1 MAEDNQ
7 SSGPSGI
14 KDLGGLLNKDIA
26 FSKVPENVVYD
37 SKNFRIT
44 TDDGGTLAVRSNI
57 KGNTSVVSIPNVP
70 CITSLI
76 FDLNKIGNTLTV
88 NQSYTLEI
96 FINGALAPFIFT
108 YTSIDKFL
116 NDFISFVNTGS
127 IFINAFITASS
138 TYSISGVFSP
148 TYSTT
153 YTGTITLSVLN
164 CDTITTGL
172 FYSGNVVN
180 NYTITGYS
188 PVDYDCEN
196 LISSDPTLPDYN
208 INMNLLPVGNI
219 YYTGTAGPNQWQL
232 DNRWIGGATGTP
244 TYNVNLGT
252 GIISSTGA
260 VVSKGISRI
269 RYRDTYTSLISA
281 RDASVAL
288 ISYNTLQNNLYNIQD
303 YPAGPYNFD
312 LSYYVG
318 TLNNA
323 NVTFTLKV
331 YMYMGNGWN
340 DSSPDIIAY
349 EYPNITGGY
358 QLTGTQRCAK
368 VYSQVLSQDLNNLGA
383 VQFTVNLSDTPFNN
397 GATIKPQIFV
407 FIQASIPA
415 SSPYSYDID
424 FNLDYLKVSGP
435 VMNYSLVT
443 INNIPGATNP
453 SLIGWTN
460 LRDAQNDNLYLF
472 TTTGAVDPDDPTTW
486 GGPNLPITDGQ
497 IWKLYYDRAGDYTN
511 SSNYIISLIYHNP
524 SLNLTTYRPIAN
536 PGMIE
541 ARYENEFIQKIY
553 WTDNY
558 NVPRQI
564 NVADP
569 NVASLTLDELRLLP
583 SLSMDLPQVTE
594 VIDSGGLYMGV
605 YQVAYRLKNT
615 NGSETRFSRTSQL
628 IPIINAAEGNAT
640 VSTYYPT
647 KPLLDNTNTNDPKP
661 TVAGKSIR
669 VEVQNIDTNFDTIEF
684 ATLYYRDNT
693 ATPEINVVRE
703 VAIPVDGSVDLTIS
717 GTEDKVPIT
726 LDEFTAF
733 TSAIIR
739 AKTLAAK
746 KQTLFLGNVALGT
759 QIVDW
764 DARAY
769 RFPISSSTTIIRDVI
784 NTSNKTYTVDAN
796 AGYQITQENGIA
808 VTPYLIPEEHDCVQ
822 DYNAQAPTLDTNYLY
837 QPNSNI
843 LGGAGPNVS
852 YEFVTETTLLDN
864 KNDTAA
870 YVFAPHLTPASNSG
884 TTFWSEDRYYAS
896 KGNSLSNNASPYKYD
911 IFVGYRR
918 DEMERFGIVFFDELD
933 NPTYVNW
940 IGDIRM
946 PHMFM
951 PDTTNGAVY
960 PGSGNNRS
968 TIDSTDLHTNIVKL
982 DTTTQWLYGKPLG
995 IKFTID
1001 FSNVP
1006 AQYKK
1011 AAIVRVPKKQEDKHI
1026 LGQGLFIPSIKTVGP
1041 PFPNEVYLCDA
1052 ISDGA
1057 IAINNYDHYSGFGI
1071 NNENWFDCWSLHSPD
1086 FLFDKF
1092 PGYSGSDSID
1102 VLGIY
1107 ENHSNTTLLAD
1118 EYSGPPVPLDG
1129 SYVLDSK
1136 GNDEIRALGFVNKL
1150 YNLLESTTY
1159 PYPIKNTISYN
1170 PYPVQKASVVKA
1182 GGNDRR
1188 YDTGITADYS
1198 GGISRTVHNCTP
1210 KDLTASS
1217 GGGIYGAGGVGN
1229 VIGYSYGNNSVF
1241 VELQEGP
1248 ASNWNRTPFGH
1259 EFLSEQNLFAN
1270 DISYYLAN
1278 YTRAIQGGPF
1288 GGHGYFARALSEYIP
1303 CNNLIDISSHG
1314 TISTRVF
1321 GGDTAVAV
1329 MDHVL
1334 QFYDRAEGQ
1343 AILKDNHSSW
1353 LLTNWAYFP
1362 CETYVAVDYRRSNK
1376 DVTTT
1381 TYTGVPNR
1389 SRITESPGNL
1399 SDAAWGNAFRIGAAE
1414 YFNVDPVYNHT
1425 DKSAYTY
1432 FAKPALGDISL
1443 RYDCRVWKSEPKQ
1456 DGELVESWSNFKP
1469 GAYLDVES
1477 AYGPLNNLIVFRDKL
1492 YFFQDRAFGQLQ
1504 VNEQKLIQPADT
1516 TAANLV
1522 LGSSGILERYDYIS
1536 TKTGT
1541 KHQFGMSVSDYS
1553 MIWFDALARKMYR
1566 YKGEGLQPLSD
1577 IKGLNA
1583 FLYNRISG
1591 NIQTKDNPYI
1601 YEGIHC
1607 TYDFRHNEFYMT
1619 FLDKTAEFYLTLVY
1633 NDLLDGYIGEYTH
1646 YPKVYINDKTNIF
1659 SPDPYTPFNETLYI
1673 HNYGPYGRFYSNR
1686 TTDYSSLS
1694 FILNTSSTT
1703 EKVLNNLELV
1713 VEAFKENTL
1722 PSYPDEHYYDAL
1734 AQIDYTDFFESMRV
1748 FDNYQNTDWITLIP
1762 NKTDLSS
1769 RDNYARRH
1777 KTIWNI
1783 RIPSDRVLDVTQ
1795 NIFDS
1800 LNLSSVR
1807 PRLTK
1812 RFKDKWFMVEFNYNN
1827 NPNNKLVVYSAKGIY
1842 ALNSR

>member
-1 MAEDNQ
+1 MAEETQ
-7 SSGPSGI
+7 GPSGI

-26 FSKVPENVVYD
+26 FGKVPENVVYE
-37 SKNFRIT
+37 SKNFRVT

-57 KGNTSVVSIPNVP
+57 KGNTSIISIPNVP
-70 CITSLI
+70 CTTSLI
-76 FDLNKIGNTLTV
+76 FDLNKIGNTLTI
-88 NQSYTLEI
+88 NQSYSLEFYLNGTLVL
-96 FINGALAPFIFT
+96 FTFT
-108 YTSIDKFL
+108 YISIDRFL
-116 NDFISFVNTGS
+116 NDVISFVNTNS
-127 IFINAFITASS
+127 IFINALITASS

-153 YTGTITLSVLN
+153 YTGTVTLSVPN

-219 YYTGTAGPNQWQL
+219 FYTGAAGPNQWQL

-260 VVSKGISRI
+260 VIAKGISRI

-281 RDASVAL
+281 RDASAAL
-288 ISYNTLQNNLYNIQD
+288 ISYDTLQNNLYNIQD

-318 TLNNA
+318 ALNNA

-340 DSSPDIIAY
+340 DPSPSLTY
-349 EYPNITGGY
+349 EFPNITGGY
-358 QLTGTQRCAK
+358 QLTGTQRCAR
-368 VYSQVLSQDLNNLGA
+368 VYSQVLSQNLNNLGA

-407 FIQASIPA
+407 FIEASIPA

-497 IWKLYYDRAGDYTN
+497 IWKLYYNRAGDYAN
-511 SSNYIISLIYHNP
+511 SANYNISLVYHNP
-524 SLNLTTYRPIAN
+524 VLNLTKYRPIAN

-541 ARYENEFIQKIY
+541 GRYENEFIQKIY

-569 NVASLTLDELRLLP
+569 NVASLTVDELRLLP

-594 VIDSGGLYMGV
+594 VIDGGGLYMGV
-605 YQVAYRLKNT
+605 YQVAYRLKNI
-615 NGSETRFSRTSQL
+615 NGSETRFGRTSQL
-628 IPIINAAEGNAT
+628 IPIIDASENVT
-640 VSTYYPT
+640 VPNTYYPT

-669 VEVQNIDTNFDTIEF
+669 VEVQNVDTNFDTIEF

-693 ATPEINVVRE
+693 STPEINV
-703 VAIPVDGSVDLTIS
+703 IPEISIPANGSVDLLIS
-717 GTEDKVPIT
+717 GNETKVPIT

-733 TSAIIR
+733 TSSIIR
-739 AKTLAAK
+739 AKTLVAK

-769 RFPISSSTTIIRDVI
+769 RFPINSSTTIIRDVI
-784 NTSNKTYTVDAN
+784 NTSNKSYTVDAN
-796 AGYQITQENGIA
+796 LGYQITQENGVA
-808 VTPYLIPEEHDCVQ
+808 VTTPYLIPEEHDCVQ

-837 QPNSNI
+837 QPNSNV

-864 KNDTAA
+864 KNDQGTP
-870 YVFAPHLTPASNSG
+870 VFAPHLTAGTNTG

-896 KGNSLSNNASPYKYD
+896 RGNSLSNNNSPYKYD

-951 PDTTNGAVY
+951 PDTTDGAVY
-960 PGSGNNRS
+960 PVSNNNRS
-968 TIDSTDLHTNIVKL
+968 TIESTNLHTSIVKI
-982 DTTTQWLYGKPLG
+982 DKTVGSATENYLYGKPLG
-995 IKFTID
+995 IRFTID

-1006 AQYKK
+1006 PQYKK
-1011 AAIVRVPKKQEDKHI
+1011 ASIVRVPKKQEDKHI
-1026 LGQGLFIPSIKTVGP
+1026 LGQGLFLPTLKAYNVSP
-1041 PFPNEVYLCDA
+1041 APEEVFLCEG
-1052 ISDGA
+1052 STF
-1057 IAINNYDHYSGFGI
+1057 NKYDHYGATE
-1071 NNENWFDCWSLHSPD
+1071 NNIWFDCWTFHSPD

-1092 PGYSGSDSID
+1092 VGYGGTDALD

-1107 ENHSNTTLLAD
+1107 NSVSSKQLAD
-1118 EYSGPPVPLDG
+1118 EYNNSPVQLNG
-1129 SYVLDSK
+1129 TY
-1136 GNDEIRALGFVNKL
+1136 A
-1150 YNLLESTTY
+1150 LESSNTITAQGRRHKVY
-1159 PYPIKNTISYN
+1159 DLHETSAYPAPIKNVLSQNPYPI
-1170 PYPVQKASVVKA
+1170 QKATSITA
-1182 GGNDRR
+1182 GGDNRR
-1188 YDTGITADYS
+1188 YDTGITADYT
-1198 GGISRTVHNCTP
+1198 GGIRTVHNCTP
-1210 KDLTASS
+1210 KDLSGTP
-1217 GGGIYGAGGVGN
+1217 GGGLGTSASA
-1229 VIGYSYGNNSVF
+1229 YSYGNNSVF
-1241 VELQEGP
+1241 VELTEGP
-1248 ASNWNRTPFGH
+1248 ASNWNNLAFGGDA
-1259 EFLSEQNLFAN
+1259 FLSEQFVYGTLT
-1270 DISYYLAN
+1270 SYYLSN
-1278 YTRAIQGGPF
+1278 YTRSIQGGPF

-1303 CNNLIDISSHG
+1303 CNNLIDISSRG
-1314 TISTRVF
+1314 IVSTRIF
-1321 GGDTAVAV
+1321 GGDTAVTIV
-1329 MDHVL
+1329 DHVV
-1334 QFYDRAEGQ
+1334 QFFDRAEGQ
-1343 AILKDNHSSW
+1343 EFLNDGSSAQ
-1353 LLTNWAYFP
+1353 LLTHWAYFP
-1362 CETYVAVDYRRSNK
+1362 CETYVAVDYRRNYNN
-1376 DVTTT
+1376 TTNLI
-1381 TYTGVPNR
+1381 YTGVPNR
-1389 SRITESPGNL
+1389 SRITESPGSL
-1399 SDAAWGNAFRIGAAE
+1399 TSSAWSNAFRIGAAE

-1425 DKSAYTY
+1425 NKTAYTY
-1432 FAKPALGDISL
+1432 FAKPALGDVSL
-1443 RYDCRVWKSEPKQ
+1443 RFDCRVWKSEPKQ

-1477 AYGPLNNLIVFRDKL
+1477 AYGPLNNLLVFKDKL
-1492 YFFQDRAFGQLQ
+1492 FFFQDRAFGQLQ
-1504 VNEQKLIQPADT
+1504 INEQKLIQEADS

-1553 MIWFDALARKMYR
+1553 MIWFDTLARKMYR
-1566 YKGEGLQPLSD
+1566 YKGEGLEPLSD

-1591 NIQTKDNPYI
+1591 NIQVKDNPYI

-1619 FLDKTAEFYLTLVY
+1619 FLDKTSDFYLTLVY

-1646 YPKVYINDKTNIF
+1646 YPKVYLNDKLNIF
-1659 SPDPYTPFNETLYI
+1659 SPDPNNLYNEILYI
-1673 HNYGPYGRFYSNR
+1673 HNYGRYGNFYQAR
-1686 TTDYSSLS
+1686 VPDYSTLS
-1694 FILNTSSTT
+1694 FVLNTSTTT
-1703 EKVLNNLELV
+1703 EKVLNNLEIIA
-1713 VEAFKENTL
+1713 EGYKHNTQQA
-1722 PSYPDEHYYDAL
+1722 PNDSYYYDAL
-1734 AQIDYTDFFESMRV
+1734 AQIDYTDFFESIRI
-1748 FDNYQNTDWITLIP
+1748 FNNYQNTDWITLIP
-1762 NKTDLSS
+1762 NKADLSS

-1777 KTIWNI
+1777 KTIWNL
-1783 RIPSDRVLDVTQ
+1783 RVPSDRVLDVNQ
-1795 NIFDS
+1795 NIFDN
-1800 LNLSSVR
+1800 LNLSAVR
-1807 PRLTK
+1807 PRLT
-1812 RFKDKWFMVEFNYNN
+1812 RRLKDVWFMVELTYNN
-1827 NPNNKLVVYSAKGIY
+1827 TPNNKLVVHSAKAAY

>member
-26 FSKVPENVVYD
+26 FSKVPENVVYE
-37 SKNFRIT
+37 SKNFRVT

-70 CITSLI
+70 CTKALV
-76 FDLNKIGNTLTV
+76 FDLNKVGNRLTV
-88 NQSYTLEI
+88 SQSYTLEF
-96 FINGALAPFIFT
+96 FINGAGPINFVFT
-108 YTSIDKFL
+108 YSSIDTFL
-116 NDFISFVNTGS
+116 NDVITFINTDPTFISTV
-127 IFINAFITASS
+127 ITAAP
-138 TYSISGVFSP
+138 TYSTQGVFS
-148 TYSTT
+148 TNYSTT
-153 YTGTITLSVLN
+153 YTGTIVLSISN
-164 CDTITTGL
+164 CETITTGN
-172 FYSGNVVN
+172 FYSTNSGTT
-180 NYTITGYS
+180 YTTLGYT
-188 PVDYDCEN
+188 PIDQECVN

-208 INMNLLPVGNI
+208 TNLNKLPLGN
-219 YYTGTAGPNQWQL
+219 TGYIGTVGPNQWQL
-232 DNRWIGGATGTP
+232 DNQWIGTSMTTP
-244 TYNVNLGT
+244 TYTINLGT
-252 GIISSTGA
+252 NILSAAGTPLHGA
-260 VVSKGISRI
+260 SNVTRI
-269 RYRDTYTSLISA
+269 RYQDSYTGPISPNPSA
-281 RDASVAL
+281 AL
-288 ISYNTLQNNLYNIQD
+288 ISYNTLGGSIYNLQD
-303 YPAGPYNFD
+303 YPTGPYNFD

-318 TLNNA
+318 ALNTTD
-323 NVTFTLKV
+323 VSFKLKV
-331 YMYMGNGWN
+331 YMHMGNSWN
-340 DSSPDIIAY
+340 DPSPDIILY
-349 EYPNITGGY
+349 EYPNIANGI
-358 QLTGTQRCAK
+358 QLDGTYRCAK
-368 VYSQVLSQDLNNLGA
+368 IYEQSLTTTNINHLALNGNNL
-383 VQFTVNLSDTPFNN
+383 QFTVNLSDTPFNN
-397 GATIKPQIFV
+397 GAT
-407 FIQASIPA
+407 QAPTYIVYLEATVIGLTPFT
-415 SSPYSYDID
+415 YNID
-424 FNLDYLKVSGP
+424 FNLDYLKVTGP
-435 VMNYSLVT
+435 VINPNLVVV
-443 INNIPGATNP
+443 NDLSVGAANP
-453 SLIGWTN
+453 SLIGWVS
-460 LRDAQNDNLYLF
+460 LRDSFDDNLYLF

-497 IWKLYYDRAGDYTN
+497 IWKLHYNKAGDYANSTN
-511 SSNYIISLIYHNP
+511 YTLSLVYSNP
-524 SLNLTTYRPIAN
+524 ALNFTKYRPIAN

-541 ARYENEFIQKIY
+541 GRYENEFIQKIY

-594 VIDSGGLYMGV
+594 VIDGGGLYMGV

-693 ATPEINVVRE
+693 STPEINIIKE
-703 VAIPVDGSVDLTIS
+703 IAIPADGSVDTYIS
-717 GTEDKVPIT
+717 GNEDKVPIT

-769 RFPISSSTTIIRDVI
+769 RFPLNSNTTIITDTNSR
-784 NTSNKTYTVDAN
+784 SYTLDASI
-796 AGYQITQENGIA
+796 GYQITQENGTS
-808 VTPYLIPEEHDCVQ
+808 VTPYLIPEEHDSVQ
-822 DYNAQAPTLDTNYLY
+822 DYNSQSPLLDTNNLY
-837 QPNSNI
+837 QRNSNV
-843 LGGAGPNVS
+843 LGGSGPNVS
-852 YEFVTETTLLDN
+852 YEFVTETILLDI
-864 KNDTAA
+864 KNDTGTP
-870 YVFAPHLTPASNSG
+870 VFAPHLKAASDSG

-896 KGNSLSNNASPYKYD
+896 RGNSLSNNASPYKYD

-960 PGSGNNRS
+960 PGSSNGRS
-968 TIDSTDLHTNIVKL
+968 TIESTDLHTNIVKL
-982 DTTTQWLYGKPLG
+982 DTTNNWLYGKPLG
-995 IKFTID
+995 IKFTIN

-1011 AAIVRVPKKQEDKHI
+1011 ASIVRVPKQQEDKHI
-1026 LGQGLFIPSIKTVGP
+1026 LGQGLFLPTFKPKVPGPSPDEI
-1041 PFPNEVYLCDA
+1041 FL
-1052 ISDGA
+1052 SDGA
-1057 IAINNYDHYSGFGI
+1057 IYTKWDHYDVTT
-1071 NNENWFDCWSLHSPD
+1071 NNNWFDCWTFHSPE

-1092 PGYSGSDSID
+1092 PGYGGTDSID
-1102 VLGIY
+1102 VLGLF
-1107 ENHSNTTLLAD
+1107 NTTTTSSPFLAD
-1118 EYSGPPVPLDG
+1118 EYGGPPLEVDG
-1129 SYVLDSK
+1129 TYILENN
-1136 GNDEIRALGFVNKL
+1136 GNHDVFGSAKRYKTYKL
-1150 YNLLESTTY
+1150 YESSAYPATIKNTSTQN
-1159 PYPIKNTISYN
+1159 PYPI
-1170 PYPVQKASVVKA
+1170 QKATSITA
-1182 GGNDRR
+1182 GGSSRT

-1198 GGISRTVHNCTP
+1198 GGTIRTVHNCAP
-1210 KDLTASS
+1210 KDFANPPGGGLGASS
-1217 GGGIYGAGGVGN
+1217 T
-1229 VIGYSYGNNSVF
+1229 GYAYCNNSVF

-1248 ASNWNRTPFGH
+1248 ASNWNISPFGNQ
-1259 EFLSEQNLFAN
+1259 FLGELNAAVSTSTA
-1270 DISYYLAN
+1270 YYLAN
-1278 YTRAIQGGPF
+1278 YTRAVQGGPF

-1314 TISTRVF
+1314 TISTRIF
-1321 GGDTAVAV
+1321 GGDTAVTV
-1329 MDHVL
+1329 VDHMTE
-1334 QFYDRAEGQ
+1334 FYDRAEGQ
-1343 AILKDNHSSW
+1343 EFLKDNNSTT
-1353 LLTNWAYFP
+1353 LVAKGVFFP
-1362 CETYVAVDYRRSNK
+1362 CETYIAVDYRRSYK
-1376 DVTTT
+1376 DTTT
-1381 TYTGVPNR
+1381 NTFTGVLNR
-1389 SRITESPGNL
+1389 SRIMESPGNL
-1399 SDAAWGNAFRIGAAE
+1399 SDAAWTNAFRIGAAE

-1619 FLDKTAEFYLTLVY
+1619 FLDRTAEFYLTLVY

-1646 YPKVYINDKTNIF
+1646 YPKVYLNDKLNIF
-1659 SPDPYTPFNETLYI
+1659 SPDPYTPFNENLYI

-1686 TTDYSSLS
+1686 AAEYSTLS
-1694 FILNTSSTT
+1694 FVLNTSSTS
-1703 EKVLNNLELV
+1703 EKVLHNLEIIA
-1713 VEAFKENTL
+1713 EGYKDNTL
-1722 PSYPDEHYYDAL
+1722 PSSPDEHYYDAL
-1734 AQIDYTDFFESMRV
+1734 AQIDYTDFFESIRI
-1748 FDNYQNTDWITLIP
+1748 FNNYQNTDWITLIP

-1777 KTIWNI
+1777 KTIWNL
-1783 RIPSDRVLDVTQ
+1783 RVPSDRVLNVNQ
-1795 NIFDS
+1795 NIFDN
-1800 LNLSSVR
+1800 LNLSAVR

-1812 RFKDKWFMVEFNYNN
+1812 RLKDKWFMVELTYNN
-1827 NPNNKLVVYSAKGIY
+1827 NPNNKLVVYSAKPTY
-1842 ALNSR
+1842 SLNSR